1 MNKKNLIGKNLME
14 LEELCELNHIPKF
27 HAEQLFRWIYNKQN
41 LDVKEMSNI
50 PNKLKSII
58 INEYQ
63 MQSLKTNEKLFSK
76 KDDTVKYLFQIFIYL
91 LNINRFLYANNF

>member
-41 LDVKEMSNI
+41 LDVKGMSNI
-50 PNKLKSII
+50 SNK
-58 INEYQ
+58 
-63 MQSLKTNEKLFSK
+63 
-76 KDDTVKYLFQIFIYL
+76 
-91 LNINRFLYANNF
+91 